1 MIQPRRAAR
10 GVAAGAVLACAAVVL
25 AACTTSPAPTAAPTV
40 TVTRPASPS
49 VSASPGATTPSAVP
63 STSTPAGPGPC
74 PTRYLKLKLGLAQ
87 GAAGSVFQ
95 VIEFKNIGP
104 SACTLYGY
112 PGVSL
117 AGGSPITQIGR
128 PASENPTPPRKL
140 VTLAP
145 HAVANALL
153 QVVEAGNYPPNKC
166 HPKQA
171 SYLQIYPPN
180 QTTPIYLAYSVTAC
194 ASSVRILRV
203 DVVRPG
209 SGG

>member
-1 MIQPRRAAR
+1 MIPPRRAAR
-10 GVAAGAVLACAAVVL
+10 GVAAGAVLACAAALL
-25 AACTTSPAPTAAPTV
+25 AACSTPQKSTAAPTK
-40 TVTRPASPS
+40 TVT
-49 VSASPGATTPSAVP
+49 VSASPSASPSTATPSAAP
-63 STSTPAGPGPC
+63 STSAPSGPGPC

-87 GAAGSVFQ
+87 GAAGSVYQ

-128 PASENPTPPRKL
+128 AASENPTPPRKL

-153 QVVEAGNYPPNKC
+153 QVVEAGNYPPSKC

-180 QTTPIYLAYSVTAC
+180 QTTPIYLAYSATAC
-194 ASSVRILRV
+194 ASSSVRILSV